1 VKGQREMSGRVDY
14 SSHRAVSVISD
25 LYTGLLEV
33 MHEWML
39 ACKYRITGRTICLT
53 WGLGT
58 GVAQSIQCLGYGL
71 EDGGIGARLQEE

>member
-1 VKGQREMSGRVDY
+1 MNESVYY

-33 MHEWML
+33 MHGWML

-53 WGLGT
+53 RGLGA
-58 GVAQSIQCLGYGL
+58 GIAQSIQWLGYRL
-71 EDGGIGARLQEE
+71 EDGGIGVRLQGE